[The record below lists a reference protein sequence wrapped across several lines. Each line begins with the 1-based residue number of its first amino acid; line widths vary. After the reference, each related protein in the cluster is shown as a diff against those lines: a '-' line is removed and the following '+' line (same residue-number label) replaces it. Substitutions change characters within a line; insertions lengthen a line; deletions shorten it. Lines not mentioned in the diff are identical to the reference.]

1 MNSNKV
7 IIDQILKVGNE
18 GLTILK
24 KHKLLEVLA
33 RKLLISESLINYPFD
48 EKIVSKLKD
57 QIFERNGFKSD
68 DEYKIWLAESNLSE
82 EEFFENIT
90 LDLRLN
96 KYVLD
101 KFGHLT
107 ESHFLKNQDN
117 LDKVVY
123 SLIRTKDIY
132 LANEL
137 YQRIKEKEDD
147 FGDLAYKYSI
157 GPEKNS
163 KGIVGPVSVSSGHPL
178 IKELIRSSTIGEIQ
192 KPKPLNNMVIIFRL
206 ESLDKATLD
215 EKTKLALAKE
225 LFMLWATEQSK
236 LIIDSLELK

>member
-1 MNSNKV
+1 MNSYKEIKNQLFKLG
-7 IIDQILKVGNE
+7 DE

-24 KHKLLEVLA
+24 KHKLLEVLTQ
-33 RKLLISESLINYPFD
+33 KILISESLSNYPLD
-48 EKIVSKLKD
+48 ANIVSKVKD
-57 QIFERNGFKSD
+57 KVFETNGFKSD
-68 DEYKIWLAESNLSE
+68 DEYKIWLSNSNLSE
-82 EEFFENIT
+82 KQFFENIT
-90 LDLRLN
+90 FDIRLN

-137 YQRIKEKEDD
+137 YQRIKEKEND
-147 FGDLAYKYSI
+147 FGDLAYQYSI

-178 IKELIRSSTIGEIQ
+178 IKELIRSSNIGEIQ
-192 KPKPLNNMVIIFRL
+192 KPKPFNNMVIIFRL
-206 ESLDKATLD
+206 ESLEKATLD
-215 EKTKLALAKE
+215 KKTKLALAKE

-236 LIIDSLELK
+236 LIIDSVELK

>member
-1 MNSNKV
+1 MNSNKE

-18 GLTILK
+18 GLAILK
-24 KHKLLEVLA
+24 EHKLLEVLV
-33 RKLLISESLINYPFD
+33 RKLLISDSLFNYPFD
-48 EKIVSKLKD
+48 DKIVSKLKD
-57 QIFERNGFKSD
+57 KIFERNGFKSD
-68 DEYKIWLAESNLSE
+68 DEYNAWLAESNLRE
-82 EEFFENIT
+82 EEFFKNIT
-90 LDLRLN
+90 FDIRLN

-107 ESHFLKNQDN
+107 ESHFLKNQDK

-123 SLIRTKDIY
+123 SLIRTKDNY

-137 YQRIKEKEDD
+137 YQRIKEKEND
-147 FGDLAYKYSI
+147 FGDLAYQYSI

-192 KPKPLNNMVIIFRL
+192 KPKPLNNLVIIFRL
-206 ESLDKATLD
+206 ESLEKATLD

-236 LIIDSLELK
+236 LILDSVELK

>member
-1 MNSNKV
+1 MNSYKEIKNQLFKLG
-7 IIDQILKVGNE
+7 DE

-24 KHKLLEVLA
+24 KHKLLEVLTQ
-33 RKLLISESLINYPFD
+33 KILISQSLEDYPLD
-48 EKIVSKLKD
+48 TDIVSRLKD
-57 QIFERNGFKSD
+57 KIFERNGFKSD
-68 DEYKIWLAESNLSE
+68 DEYKIWLSKSNLSE
-82 EEFFENIT
+82 KQFFENIT
-90 LDLRLN
+90 FDIRLN
-96 KYVLD
+96 KYALD

-137 YQRIKEKEDD
+137 YQRIKEKEND

-178 IKELIRSSTIGEIQ
+178 IKELIRSTTIGEIQ
-192 KPKPLNNMVIIFRL
+192 KPKPCNNMVIIFRL
-206 ESLDKATLD
+206 ESLEKATLD
-215 EKTKLALAKE
+215 KKTKLALAKE

-236 LIIDSLELK
+236 LIIDSVELK